1 MYYYATIQNLKN
13 GTMPMSIVAKD
24 TMEDAREA
32 MNYDMYYALNQKNDY
47 DSILTLIINEQ
58 GNIERMDKWEAEN
71 SVSI

>member
-13 GTMPMSIVAKD
+13 GTIPMSIVAKD